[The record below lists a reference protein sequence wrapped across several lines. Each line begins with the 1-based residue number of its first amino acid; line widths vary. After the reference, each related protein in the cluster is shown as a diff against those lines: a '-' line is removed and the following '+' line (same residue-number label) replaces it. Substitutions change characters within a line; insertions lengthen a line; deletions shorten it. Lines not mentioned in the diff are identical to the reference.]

1 MDLPKQIS
9 DAGLKKW
16 YLSLNDAD
24 RMRLSRYLDGADTSS
39 SYGFFS
45 SVIDKSLKD
54 ENPKFAVTLCVQAYE
69 ACDLDDYQM
78 FLINEMLIDAYI
90 GAERYEDA
98 KAACDANLGLY
109 PKIKEKFI
117 KDNGGVL
124 PEKVNFRNRYID
136 IIVGVD
142 SSYDLAFF
150 MLDKYK
156 EMGLIDSEEYDY
168 RVNSLK
174 THRLQRIF
182 DSVYTYTPKE
192 NQ

>member
-16 YLSLNDAD
+16 YLSLNDGD
-24 RMRLSRYLDGADTSS
+24 RMRLSRYLNDADTSS
-39 SYGFFS
+39 AYGFFS
-45 SVIDKSLKD
+45 SVIGKALAD
-54 ENPKFAVTLCVQAYE
+54 ENPKFAVMLCVQAYDV
-69 ACDLDDYQM
+69 CDLDDYQM
-78 FLINEMLIDAYI
+78 FLINEKLIDAYI
-90 GAERYEDA
+90 DSERYEDA

-109 PKIKEKFI
+109 PKIKDKFI
-117 KDNGGVL
+117 ADNGGIL
-124 PEKVNFRNRYID
+124 PKKVNFRNRYID

-142 SSYDLAFF
+142 SSYDLAFS

-156 EMGLIDSEEYDY
+156 EMGLIDSEEYVY

-182 DSVYTYTPKE
+182 DSVYTYAPKE